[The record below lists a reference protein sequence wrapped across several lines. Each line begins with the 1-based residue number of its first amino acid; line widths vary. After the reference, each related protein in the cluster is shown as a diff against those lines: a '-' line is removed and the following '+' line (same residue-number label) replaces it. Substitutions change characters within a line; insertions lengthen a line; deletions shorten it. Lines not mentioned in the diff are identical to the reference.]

1 MKRLLIGLM
10 LFLSLQASLCAQ
22 STDSPVDHM
31 NYFNQLEENLSKKYL
46 SYMSEVAHGRKARK
60 MEKRRT
66 DLLNSVS
73 QAIYEGGKVRP
84 YKGDVSL
91 RDAYKTYW
99 GVLLSVFKE
108 DYHKIVDMEEV
119 AERSYDAMEVYLL
132 TQEKAKE
139 KLNEAYNKV
148 KMAFEAFALKHNV
161 RLGEGQSSKLS
172 QRLDQ
177 AGKVNSYMNKV
188 YLLFFKSNVQEELM
202 FEAMKTND
210 VNGVEQGK
218 NSLLKF
224 STEGLTRLDTLKP
237 FKGDGSLIT
246 ACRKVLEFQKN
257 EADNKAFFLTDFLLK
272 KEEFEK
278 MKKSFDLKPANKRT
292 QADIDA
298 YNNAIKDYNN
308 AVNDYNKTSG
318 ELNAGREKVLNNW
331 EITRK
336 RFLDLHVPYKL

>member
-1 MKRLLIGLM
+1 MKRFLLGL
-10 LFLSLQASLCAQ
+10 LLLLVLRVDTRAQ
-22 STDSPVDHM
+22 SSDGPVEHM

-46 SYMSEVAHGRKARK
+46 SYMSEVAHGRRARK

-66 DLLNSVS
+66 DLLNSVT

-91 RDAYKTYW
+91 RDAYRTYW

-119 AERSYDAMEVYLL
+119 AEQSYDDMEAYLL

-139 KLNEAYNKV
+139 KLNEAYSKV
-148 KMAFEAFALKHNV
+148 PMAYEAFALKHQV

-177 AGKVNSYMNKV
+177 AGKVNSYMNKL
-188 YLLFFKSNVQEELM
+188 YLLFFKSNVQEGLM
-202 FEAMKTND
+202 FKAMQSND

-218 NSLLKF
+218 NSLAKF
-224 STEGLTRLDTLKP
+224 SAEGLARLDTLKP

-257 EADNKAFFLTDFLLK
+257 EADNAFFLTDFYLK

-278 MKKSFDLKPANKRT
+278 MKKTFDTKLVKNRT
-292 QADIDA
+292 QEDIDA
-298 YNNAIKDYNN
+298 YNNAINDYNK
-308 AVNDYNKTSG
+308 AIKDYNKTS
-318 ELNAGREKVLNNW
+318 EDLNAGREKVLNNW

-336 RFLDLHVPYKL
+336 RFMDLHVPYKL